1 MIYERGRHGRA
12 TGIHARAKR
21 LPRRL
26 GDTLNKPLIVYWSS
40 NSGGTRRVAEA
51 LNTDTVE
58 LADYDGTSPYVLM
71 TPTYDQP
78 RGGFTPKPV
87 QQFLDKHAHLMVGV
101 IGSGNR
107 NFGDHYCQA
116 AHDISKQFN
125 VPVLWRIEIMGSQ
138 EDLAI
143 VDSGMSEHWG
153 RLLSMSGQSV

>member
-1 MIYERGRHGRA
+1 MNR
-12 TGIHARAKR
+12 
-21 LPRRL
+21 
-26 GDTLNKPLIVYWSS
+26 PLIVYWSS

-51 LNTDTVE
+51 LNTDTVK
-58 LADYDGTSPYVLM
+58 LSDYDSVSPYVIM

-87 QQFLDKHAHLMVGV
+87 QQFLEEHAHLMVGV
-101 IGSGNR
+101 VGSGNR

-138 EDLAI
+138 EDLTV
-143 VDSGMSEHWG
+143 VDSGMKQHWQT
-153 RLLSMSGQSV
+153 LLDMRGLT